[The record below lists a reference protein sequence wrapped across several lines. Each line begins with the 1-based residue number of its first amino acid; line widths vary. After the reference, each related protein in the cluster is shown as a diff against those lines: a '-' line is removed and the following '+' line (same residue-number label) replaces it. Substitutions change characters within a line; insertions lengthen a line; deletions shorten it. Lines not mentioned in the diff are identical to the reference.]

1 MYRKNDEKYVKNMI
15 FNLELLLNN
24 NIDENDIVYITLLSD
39 NMDFLVRNDDG
50 LSLSD
55 AKKELIEEETR
66 RFEKIYILS
75 TIKNKHIV
83 YVNNG
88 DKFRDKDDIYNEV
101 KKYIGL

>member
-1 MYRKNDEKYVKNMI
+1 
-15 FNLELLLNN
+15 
-24 NIDENDIVYITLLSD
+24 
-39 NMDFLVRNDDG
+39 MDFLVRNDDG